1 MINEEEAQVIAS
13 RYIEE
18 PEAIAGIP
26 RLKEVSEELVIYIV
40 PILVNDIPKGEIHI
54 NSETGE
60 NLGGAGC

>member
-1 MINEEEAQVIAS
+1 MINEEEAQIIAS

-18 PEAIAGIP
+18 TEAVPGIP
-26 RLKEVSEELVIYIV
+26 RLKEVGEDLVIYIV